1 MSLFASMFLSL
12 LKKTALN
19 FLFTVLSMCRVLY
32 KGGFELPT
40 SQRMSKEKSRN
51 SANVGLQSYIT
62 KFSQKCLILAV
73 YCTALCTERFE
84 PSLTD

>member
-1 MSLFASMFLSL
+1 MLLSL